1 MEKSSGVRGIG
12 AELLPYV
19 VTTAML
25 MVGCADEPAGPQ
37 DVVVIPVAPVAPV
50 DLHFED
56 GYIAVMFD
64 AVLVDVWAGGQIDF
78 GCPECAQRLS
88 EIISEVIITAETP
101 TTITAT
107 FHDALGNLLVK
118 GFDDYQF
125 TLTPLDPELLR
136 FTRTGAFAGMLM
148 RIAPGPTVVEVAL
161 YNVLTQTFDFGPFP
175 VPVMAE

>member
-1 MEKSSGVRGIG
+1 
-12 AELLPYV
+12 
-19 VTTAML
+19 

-37 DVVVIPVAPVAPV
+37 DVVVTQVTPVAPV
-50 DLHFED
+50 DLHFGD

-78 GCPECAQRLS
+78 GCPECAQGLS
-88 EIISEVIITAETP
+88 KIIMEVIITAETP

-107 FHDALGNLLVK
+107 FHDAGGNQVK

-148 RIAPGPTVVEVAL
+148 RIAPGPTAVEAAL
-161 YNVLTQTFDFGPFP
+161 YNVETQTFDFGPFP